1 MTDIAVIGGGPAG
14 LTAALYAARAGKSV
28 TVYERECI
36 GGQITRAPQVEN
48 YPGAENISGLQ
59 LGDRMAAQA
68 EAAGAEISL
77 TDVQKIA
84 KESSGIF
91 RLDTDDGEYYA
102 KAVIYACGARPKTL
116 GLPGEAELVGHGVS
130 YCALCD
136 GSFFRGKD
144 VAVVGGGNSAF
155 DDVLLLSERCR
166 HVTLIHRRSSF
177 RAEQILVERVKQ
189 RNNISFLTDTTVSE
203 LIQENGQLTALML
216 KSKIEKNETLSASG
230 LFVAL
235 GRLPDTQLLIGLAP
249 LDENGYVFTD
259 EKTVIPETP
268 GLFAAGDCREKSVR
282 QLTTAVS
289 DALLF
294 IGIVF
299 YIKAHADAA
308 GSLRKAHFVCLDT
321 EGHTRI
327 LSAVKPH
334 KISKNKLAVL
344 PFSRRPLIKGSAG
357 PEYSLIPYHLAV
369 LHIGK
374 GFGNIYMYI
383 L

>member
-48 YPGAENISGLQ
+48 YPGTGTVSGLQ
-59 LGDRMAAQA
+59 LGDSMAAQA
-68 EAAGAEISL
+68 EVAGAEISL
-77 TDVQKIA
+77 TDVQKIV

-102 KAVIYACGARPKTL
+102 KAVIYACGARPRTL
-116 GLPGEAELVGHGVS
+116 GLPGEAELIGHGIS

-136 GSFFRGKD
+136 GGFFKNQD

-155 DDVLLLSERCR
+155 DDALLLSERCH

-189 RNNISFLTDTTVSE
+189 RNNISLLTGMTVSE
-203 LIQENGQLTALML
+203 LIQENGQLAGLTL
-216 KSKIEKNETLSASG
+216 KIETEKADTLPVSG

-235 GRLPDTQLLIGLAP
+235 GRLPDTELLTGLAA

-259 EKTVIPETP
+259 EKMAISETP
-268 GLFAAGDCREKSVR
+268 GLFVAGDCRIKSVR
-282 QLTTAVS
+282 QLTTAISDGTVAAVS
-289 DALLF
+289 ACTYL
-294 IGIVF
+294 
-299 YIKAHADAA
+299 
-308 GSLRKAHFVCLDT
+308 
-321 EGHTRI
+321 EQQ
-327 LSAVKPH
+327 
-334 KISKNKLAVL
+334 
-344 PFSRRPLIKGSAG
+344 
-357 PEYSLIPYHLAV
+357 
-369 LHIGK
+369 
-374 GFGNIYMYI
+374 
-383 L
+383 

>member
-48 YPGAENISGLQ
+48 YPGTGTVSGLQ
-59 LGDRMAAQA
+59 LGDSMAAQA
-68 EAAGAEISL
+68 EVAGAEISL
-77 TDVQKIA
+77 TDVQKIV

-102 KAVIYACGARPKTL
+102 KAVIYACGARPRTL
-116 GLPGEAELVGHGVS
+116 GLPGEAELIGHGIS

-136 GSFFRGKD
+136 GSFFKNQD

-155 DDVLLLSERCR
+155 DDALLLSERCH

-189 RNNISFLTDTTVSE
+189 RNNISLLTGMTVSE
-203 LIQENGQLTALML
+203 LIQENGQLTGLTL
-216 KSKIEKNETLSASG
+216 KIETEKADTLPVSG

-235 GRLPDTQLLIGLAP
+235 GRLPDTELLTGLAA

-259 EKTVIPETP
+259 EKMAIPETP
-268 GLFAAGDCREKSVR
+268 GLFVAGDCRIKSVR
-282 QLTTAVS
+282 QLTTAIS
-289 DALLF
+289 D
-294 IGIVF
+294 GTV
-299 YIKAHADAA
+299 AA
-308 GSLRKAHFVCLDT
+308 VTACTYL
-321 EGHTRI
+321 EQQ
-327 LSAVKPH
+327 
-334 KISKNKLAVL
+334 
-344 PFSRRPLIKGSAG
+344 
-357 PEYSLIPYHLAV
+357 E
-369 LHIGK
+369 
-374 GFGNIYMYI
+374 
-383 L
+383 

>member
-48 YPGAENISGLQ
+48 YPGTGRVSGLQ
-59 LGDRMAAQA
+59 LGDSMAAQA
-68 EAAGAEISL
+68 EVAGAEISL
-77 TDVQKIA
+77 TDVQKIV

-102 KAVIYACGARPKTL
+102 KAVIYACGARPRTL
-116 GLPGEAELVGHGVS
+116 GLPGEAELIGHGIS

-136 GSFFRGKD
+136 GSFFKNQD

-155 DDVLLLSERCR
+155 DDALLLSERCH

-189 RNNISFLTDTTVSE
+189 RNNISLLIDMTVSE
-203 LIQENGQLTALML
+203 LIQKNGQLTGLAL
-216 KSKIEKNETLSASG
+216 KSKIGKDETLPVSG

-235 GRLPDTQLLIGLAP
+235 GRLPDTELLTGLAA

-259 EKTVIPETP
+259 EKMAIPETP
-268 GLFAAGDCREKSVR
+268 GLFVAGDCRIKRVC

-289 DALLF
+289 DGT
-294 IGIVF
+294 I
-299 YIKAHADAA
+299 AA
-308 GSLRKAHFVCLDT
+308 
-321 EGHTRI
+321 I
-327 LSAVKPH
+327 SACEYLKKH
-334 KISKNKLAVL
+334 K
-344 PFSRRPLIKGSAG
+344 
-357 PEYSLIPYHLAV
+357 
-369 LHIGK
+369 
-374 GFGNIYMYI
+374 
-383 L
+383 

>member
-48 YPGAENISGLQ
+48 YPGTGRVSGLQ
-59 LGDRMAAQA
+59 LGDSMAAQA
-68 EAAGAEISL
+68 EVAGAEISL
-77 TDVQKIA
+77 TDVQKIV

-102 KAVIYACGARPKTL
+102 KAVIYACGARPRTL
-116 GLPGEAELVGHGVS
+116 GLPGEAELIGHGIS

-136 GSFFRGKD
+136 GSFFKNQD

-155 DDVLLLSERCR
+155 DDALLLSERCH

-189 RNNISFLTDTTVSE
+189 RNNISLLTGMTVSE
-203 LIQENGQLTALML
+203 LIQENGQLTGLTL
-216 KSKIEKNETLSASG
+216 KIETEKADTLPVSG

-235 GRLPDTQLLIGLAP
+235 GRLPDTELLTGLAA

-259 EKTVIPETP
+259 EKMAIPETP
-268 GLFAAGDCREKSVR
+268 GLFVAGDCRIKSVR
-282 QLTTAVS
+282 QLTTAISDGTVAAVS
-289 DALLF
+289 ACTYL
-294 IGIVF
+294 
-299 YIKAHADAA
+299 
-308 GSLRKAHFVCLDT
+308 
-321 EGHTRI
+321 EQQ
-327 LSAVKPH
+327 
-334 KISKNKLAVL
+334 
-344 PFSRRPLIKGSAG
+344 
-357 PEYSLIPYHLAV
+357 E
-369 LHIGK
+369 
-374 GFGNIYMYI
+374 
-383 L
+383 

>member
-14 LTAALYAARAGKSV
+14 LTAALYAARAGKTV

-48 YPGAENISGLQ
+48 YPGTGTVSGLQ
-59 LGDRMAAQA
+59 LSDRMAAQA

-77 TDVQKIA
+77 TDVQKIV

-102 KAVIYACGARPKTL
+102 KAVIYACGARPRTL
-116 GLPGEAELVGHGVS
+116 GLPGEAELIGHGIS

-136 GSFFRGKD
+136 GSFFREQA

-155 DDVLLLSERCR
+155 DDALLLSERCR

-189 RNNISFLTDTTVSE
+189 CNTISLLTDMTVSE
-203 LIQENGQLTALML
+203 LIQESGQLTGLKL
-216 KSKIEKNETLSASG
+216 KSKIGKGETLPVSG

-235 GRLPDTQLLIGLAP
+235 GRLPDTQVLVGLAP

-259 EKTVIPETP
+259 GKMAVPETP
-268 GLFAAGDCREKSVR
+268 GLFAAGDCRIKSVR

-289 DALLF
+289 D
-294 IGIVF
+294 GTV
-299 YIKAHADAA
+299 AA
-308 GSLRKAHFVCLDT
+308 V
-321 EGHTRI
+321 
-327 LSAVKPH
+327 SACTYLEQQK
-334 KISKNKLAVL
+334 
-344 PFSRRPLIKGSAG
+344 
-357 PEYSLIPYHLAV
+357 
-369 LHIGK
+369 
-374 GFGNIYMYI
+374 
-383 L
+383 

>member
-28 TVYERECI
+28 TVFERECI

-48 YPGAENISGLQ
+48 YPGTGTVSGLQ
-59 LGDRMAAQA
+59 LGDRIAAQA

-84 KESSGIF
+84 KDSSGIF

-102 KAVIYACGARPKTL
+102 KTVIYACGARPRTL
-116 GLPGEAELVGHGVS
+116 GSPGETELIGHGIS

-136 GSFFRGKD
+136 GSFFREQA

-155 DDVLLLSERCR
+155 DDALLLSERCH
-166 HVTLIHRRSSF
+166 HVTLIHRTSSF

-189 RNNISFLTDTTVSE
+189 RNNISLLTGMTVSE
-203 LIQENGQLTALML
+203 LIRENGQLTGLKL
-216 KSKIEKNETLSASG
+216 KSKIGKDETLSISG

-235 GRLPDTQLLIGLAP
+235 GRLPDTQVLVGLAP

-259 EKTVIPETP
+259 GKMAVPETP
-268 GLFAAGDCREKSVR
+268 GLFAAGDCRIKSVR

-289 DALLF
+289 D
-294 IGIVF
+294 GTV
-299 YIKAHADAA
+299 AA
-308 GSLRKAHFVCLDT
+308 V
-321 EGHTRI
+321 
-327 LSAVKPH
+327 SACTYLEQQK
-334 KISKNKLAVL
+334 
-344 PFSRRPLIKGSAG
+344 
-357 PEYSLIPYHLAV
+357 
-369 LHIGK
+369 
-374 GFGNIYMYI
+374 
-383 L
+383 

>member
-48 YPGAENISGLQ
+48 YPGTGRVSGLQ

-68 EAAGAEISL
+68 EVAGAEISL

-102 KAVIYACGARPKTL
+102 KAVIYACGARPRTL
-116 GLPGEAELVGHGVS
+116 GLPGEAELIGHGIS

-136 GSFFRGKD
+136 GGFFKNQD

-155 DDVLLLSERCR
+155 DDALLLSERCH

-189 RNNISFLTDTTVSE
+189 RNNISLLTGMTVSE
-203 LIQENGQLTALML
+203 LIQENGQLTGLKL
-216 KSKIEKNETLSASG
+216 KSESGKDETLPVSG
-230 LFVAL
+230 LFAAL
-235 GRLPDTQLLIGLAP
+235 GRLPDTELLTGLAA

-259 EKTVIPETP
+259 EKMAAPETP
-268 GLFAAGDCREKSVR
+268 GLFVAGDCRIKSVR

-289 DALLF
+289 D
-294 IGIVF
+294 GTV
-299 YIKAHADAA
+299 AA
-308 GSLRKAHFVCLDT
+308 V
-321 EGHTRI
+321 
-327 LSAVKPH
+327 SACTYLEQQK
-334 KISKNKLAVL
+334 
-344 PFSRRPLIKGSAG
+344 
-357 PEYSLIPYHLAV
+357 
-369 LHIGK
+369 
-374 GFGNIYMYI
+374 
-383 L
+383 

>member
-48 YPGAENISGLQ
+48 YPGTGTVSGLQ
-59 LGDRMAAQA
+59 LGDSMAAQA
-68 EAAGAEISL
+68 EVAGAEISL

-91 RLDTDDGEYYA
+91 RLDTVDGEYYA
-102 KAVIYACGARPKTL
+102 KAVIYACGARPRTL
-116 GLPGEAELVGHGVS
+116 GLPGEAELIGHGIS

-136 GSFFRGKD
+136 GSFFKNQD

-155 DDVLLLSERCR
+155 DDALLLSERCH

-189 RNNISFLTDTTVSE
+189 RNNISLLTGMTVSE
-203 LIQENGQLTALML
+203 LIQENGQLTGLTL
-216 KSKIEKNETLSASG
+216 KIETEKADTLPVSG

-235 GRLPDTQLLIGLAP
+235 GRLPDTELLTDLAA

-259 EKTVIPETP
+259 EKMAIPETP
-268 GLFAAGDCREKSVR
+268 GLFVAGDCRIKSVR
-282 QLTTAVS
+282 QLTTAISDGTVAAVS
-289 DALLF
+289 ACTYL
-294 IGIVF
+294 
-299 YIKAHADAA
+299 
-308 GSLRKAHFVCLDT
+308 
-321 EGHTRI
+321 EQQ
-327 LSAVKPH
+327 
-334 KISKNKLAVL
+334 
-344 PFSRRPLIKGSAG
+344 
-357 PEYSLIPYHLAV
+357 
-369 LHIGK
+369 
-374 GFGNIYMYI
+374 
-383 L
+383 

>member
-14 LTAALYAARAGKSV
+14 LTAALYAARAGKTV

-48 YPGAENISGLQ
+48 YPGTGTVSGLQ
-59 LGDRMAAQA
+59 LSDRMAAQA

-77 TDVQKIA
+77 TDVQKIV

-102 KAVIYACGARPKTL
+102 KAVIYACGARPRTL
-116 GLPGEAELVGHGVS
+116 GLPGEAELIGHGIS

-136 GSFFRGKD
+136 GSFFREQA

-155 DDVLLLSERCR
+155 DDALLLSERCR

-189 RNNISFLTDTTVSE
+189 CNNISLLTDMAVSE
-203 LIQENGQLTALML
+203 LIQENGQLTGLKL
-216 KSKIEKNETLSASG
+216 KSKIGKGEALPVSG

-235 GRLPDTQLLIGLAP
+235 GRLPDTQVLVGLAP

-259 EKTVIPETP
+259 GKMAVPETS
-268 GLFAAGDCREKSVR
+268 GLFAAGDCRIKSVR

-289 DALLF
+289 D
-294 IGIVF
+294 GTV
-299 YIKAHADAA
+299 AA
-308 GSLRKAHFVCLDT
+308 V
-321 EGHTRI
+321 
-327 LSAVKPH
+327 SACTYLEQQK
-334 KISKNKLAVL
+334 
-344 PFSRRPLIKGSAG
+344 
-357 PEYSLIPYHLAV
+357 
-369 LHIGK
+369 
-374 GFGNIYMYI
+374 
-383 L
+383 

>member
-14 LTAALYAARAGKSV
+14 LTAALYAARAGKTV

-48 YPGAENISGLQ
+48 YPGSGRVSGLQ

-68 EAAGAEISL
+68 EAAGAVISL
-77 TDVQKIA
+77 TDVQKIV
-84 KESSGIF
+84 KETSGFF

-216 KSKIEKNETLSASG
+216 KSKTEKNKTLSASG

-289 DALLF
+289 D
-294 IGIVF
+294 GTV
-299 YIKAHADAA
+299 AA
-308 GSLRKAHFVCLDT
+308 VYACEYL
-321 EGHTRI
+321 E
-327 LSAVKPH
+327 
-334 KISKNKLAVL
+334 SKNNRINPTAK
-344 PFSRRPLIKGSAG
+344 
-357 PEYSLIPYHLAV
+357 
-369 LHIGK
+369 
-374 GFGNIYMYI
+374 
-383 L
+383 

>member
-48 YPGAENISGLQ
+48 YPGTGRVSGLQ
-59 LGDRMAAQA
+59 LGDSMAAQA
-68 EAAGAEISL
+68 EVAGAEISL
-77 TDVQKIA
+77 TDVQKIV

-102 KAVIYACGARPKTL
+102 KAVIYACGARPRTL
-116 GLPGEAELVGHGVS
+116 GLPGEAELIGHGIS

-136 GSFFRGKD
+136 GGFFKNQD

-155 DDVLLLSERCR
+155 DDALLLSERCH

-189 RNNISFLTDTTVSE
+189 RNNISLLTGMTVSE
-203 LIQENGQLTALML
+203 LIQENGQLAGLTL
-216 KSKIEKNETLSASG
+216 KIETEKADTLPVSG

-235 GRLPDTQLLIGLAP
+235 GRLPDTELLTGLAA

-259 EKTVIPETP
+259 EKMAISETP
-268 GLFAAGDCREKSVR
+268 GLFVAGDCRIKSVR
-282 QLTTAVS
+282 QLTTAISDGTVAAVS
-289 DALLF
+289 ACTYL
-294 IGIVF
+294 
-299 YIKAHADAA
+299 
-308 GSLRKAHFVCLDT
+308 
-321 EGHTRI
+321 EQQ
-327 LSAVKPH
+327 
-334 KISKNKLAVL
+334 
-344 PFSRRPLIKGSAG
+344 
-357 PEYSLIPYHLAV
+357 
-369 LHIGK
+369 
-374 GFGNIYMYI
+374 
-383 L
+383 